1 MAVFERAL
9 LYALSRQAEFWQA
22 VSQHLLLTVS
32 AVVIALIIALPLGIG
47 TARSR
52 WMSLTVINT
61 VNALRV
67 VPSLA
72 VLFLV
77 IPYFGLS
84 ATAAVVALT
93 LLAIPPILLNTDAA
107 FRSLEPGLIEAAR
120 GMGMSPLQTLTRVE
134 LPLALPII
142 LTGMRTATVD
152 VMASA
157 TLAAFVGSGGL
168 GIYITRGFALYDYS
182 ILMVG
187 AIPVALLT
195 LGAEAA
201 LALLQRLTQPLR
213 ASLVAEYPV

>member
-1 MAVFERAL
+1 MGVFERAL
-9 LYALSRQAEFWQA
+9 LYALSRPTEFWQA
-22 VSQHLLLTVS
+22 VGQHVLLTIS
-32 AVVIALIIALPLGIG
+32 AVLIALMIALPLGVG

-67 VPSLA
+67 IPSLA

-120 GMGMSPLQTLTRVE
+120 GMGMSSLQILRRVE
-134 LPLALPII
+134 FPLALPVI
-142 LTGMRTATVD
+142 LTGVRTAAILAIAIATIGSKFGAGGLGTLLFEGIAQAGRMDKVWAGALG
-152 VMASA
+152 VA
-157 TLAAFVGSGGL
+157 TLALAFNYGL
-168 GIYITRGFALYDYS
+168 LWLERQ
-182 ILMVG
+182 
-187 AIPVALLT
+187 LT
-195 LGAEAA
+195 
-201 LALLQRLTQPLR
+201 PYR
-213 ASLVAEYPV
+213 AVETT

>member
-1 MAVFERAL
+1 MGVFERAL
-9 LYALSRQAEFWQA
+9 FYALSRPTEFWQA
-22 VSQHLLLTVS
+22 VSQHVLLTIS
-32 AVVIALIIALPLGIG
+32 AVLIALMIALPLGVG

-67 VPSLA
+67 IPSLA

-120 GMGMSPLQTLTRVE
+120 GMGMSSLQILRQVQF
-134 LPLALPII
+134 PLALPVI
-142 LTGMRTATVD
+142 LTGVRLAAILAIAIATIGSKFGAGGLGTLLFEGIAQAGRMDKVWAGALG
-152 VMASA
+152 VA
-157 TLAAFVGSGGL
+157 TLALAFNYGL
-168 GIYITRGFALYDYS
+168 LWLERQ
-182 ILMVG
+182 
-187 AIPVALLT
+187 LT
-195 LGAEAA
+195 
-201 LALLQRLTQPLR
+201 PYR
-213 ASLVAEYPV
+213 AVETT

>member
-1 MAVFERAL
+1 MGVFERAL
-9 LYALSRQAEFWQA
+9 LYALSRPTEFWQA
-22 VSQHLLLTVS
+22 VGQHVLLTIS
-32 AVVIALIIALPLGIG
+32 AVLIALMIALPLGVG

-67 VPSLA
+67 IPSLA

-120 GMGMSPLQTLTRVE
+120 GMGMSSLQILRQVE
-134 LPLALPII
+134 FPLALPVI
-142 LTGMRTATVD
+142 LTGVRLAAILAIAIATIGSKFGAGGLGTLLFEGIAQAGRMDKVWAGALG
-152 VMASA
+152 VA
-157 TLAAFVGSGGL
+157 TLALAFNYGL
-168 GIYITRGFALYDYS
+168 LWLERQ
-182 ILMVG
+182 
-187 AIPVALLT
+187 LT
-195 LGAEAA
+195 
-201 LALLQRLTQPLR
+201 PYR
-213 ASLVAEYPV
+213 AVETT

>member
-1 MAVFERAL
+1 MGVFERAL
-9 LYALSRQAEFWQA
+9 LYALSRPTEFWQA
-22 VSQHLLLTVS
+22 VGQHVLLTIS
-32 AVVIALIIALPLGIG
+32 AVLIALMIALPLGVG

-67 VPSLA
+67 IPSLA

-120 GMGMSPLQTLTRVE
+120 GMGMSSLQILRRVE
-134 LPLALPII
+134 FPLALPVI
-142 LTGMRTATVD
+142 LTGVRTA
-152 VMASA
+152 AILAIAIA
-157 TLAAFVGSGGL
+157 TIG
-168 GIYITRGFALYDYS
+168 
-182 ILMVG
+182 
-187 AIPVALLT
+187 
-195 LGAEAA
+195 
-201 LALLQRLTQPLR
+201 
-213 ASLVAEYPV
+213 

>member
-1 MAVFERAL
+1 MDVFERAL
-9 LYALSRQAEFWQA
+9 LYALSRPTEFWQA
-22 VSQHLLLTVS
+22 VTQHLLLTIS

-52 WMSLTVINT
+52 WMSLTVINS

-93 LLAIPPILLNTDAA
+93 ILAIPPILLNTDAA

-120 GMGMSPLQTLTRVE
+120 GMGMTRFQMAWRVQ
-134 LPLALPII
+134 LPLALPVI
-142 LTGMRTATVD
+142 LTGVRLAAILSIAIATIGSKFGAGGLGTLLFEGIAQAGRMDKVW
-152 VMASA
+152 VGALGVA
-157 TLAAFVGSGGL
+157 TLALAFNYGL
-168 GIYITRGFALYDYS
+168 LWLER
-182 ILMVG
+182 
-187 AIPVALLT
+187 
-195 LGAEAA
+195 
-201 LALLQRLTQPLR
+201 RLTPYRTAL
-213 ASLVAEYPV
+213 PT